1 MAEFY
6 PWLQASWRRAR
17 GTPGRE
23 PHSLL
28 ISGTTGLGKNNLAH
42 ILAQGLLCQSPG
54 ETGEPCHACKSCKL
68 FQAGTHPDFL
78 LTAPE
83 EESSII
89 AVDQVRALIDYFSL
103 RPHTSPRK
111 VAVLTPAETMNIN
124 AANGLLKVLE
134 EPPADAILVLVS
146 SAPQRL
152 SATIRSRCVHVKVP
166 VPAVREAVDWLNAK
180 GIEDDVAADLLAAA
194 NGAPLLAQMLSEQGY
209 QQARKMMLEDLVAL
223 GKGRGDPVSCAQ
235 RWKQLGA
242 GFSLGWLS
250 GMIADLIQLHWIPP
264 GQARLHNPL
273 LREKLA
279 SMATMAQ
286 PQQLY
291 PLLQKAIESSRL
303 AETPLDD
310 ALLIEDILIG
320 WGKTGI

>member
-1 MAEFY
+1 LIELY
-6 PWLQASWRRAR
+6 PWLQASWRRTR

-28 ISGTTGLGKNNLAH
+28 ISGTHGLGKNELAR

-54 ETGEPCHACKSCKL
+54 EAGEPCNACKSCKL
-68 FQAGTHPDFL
+68 FHAGSHPDFL

-83 EESSII
+83 EDSSII

-103 RPHTSPRK
+103 RPHTSARK
-111 VAVLTPAETMNIN
+111 VAVLTPAEAMNVN
-124 AANGLLKVLE
+124 AANSLLKILE

-146 SAPQRL
+146 AAPQRL
-152 SATIRSRCVHVKVP
+152 SATIRSRCVHIKVP
-166 VPAVREAVDWLNAK
+166 APATGEAIDWLGTT
-180 GIEDDVAADLLAAA
+180 GIEADAAADLLAAA
-194 NGAPLLAQMLSEQGY
+194 NGAPLMAQKLNEQGY
-209 QQARKMMLEDLVAL
+209 QQARKMMLDDLVAL
-223 GKGRGDPVSCAQ
+223 GKGRSDPVACAQ

-242 GFSLGWLS
+242 SFSLDWLS
-250 GMIADLIQLHWIPP
+250 GLIADLIQLHWIPAN
-264 GQARLHNPL
+264 QAHLHNPS
-273 LREKLA
+273 LRENLE
-279 SMATMAQ
+279 SMASTAH

-291 PLLQKAIESSRL
+291 VLLQKAIESSRL

-320 WGKTGI
+320 WCKTSV

>member
-1 MAEFY
+1 LAELY
-6 PWLQASWRRAR
+6 PWLQASWHRAR
-17 GTPGRE
+17 GTLGRE

-28 ISGTTGLGKNNLAH
+28 ISGTSGLGKNELAR
-42 ILAQGLLCQSPG
+42 ILAQGLLCQAPG
-54 ETGEPCHACKSCKL
+54 EAGEPCNTCKSCKL
-68 FQAGTHPDFL
+68 FHAGSHPDFL
-78 LTAPE
+78 LTTPE
-83 EESSII
+83 EDSSII

-111 VAVLTPAETMNIN
+111 VALLTPAEAMNIN
-124 AANGLLKVLE
+124 AANSLLKILE
-134 EPPADAILVLVS
+134 EPPADAILVLVT

-152 SATIRSRCVHVKVP
+152 SATIRSRCIHVKVP
-166 VPAVREAVDWLNAK
+166 VPADREAIDWLS
-180 GIEDDVAADLLAAA
+180 GEDIAAEVAADLLAAA
-194 NGAPLLAQMLSEQGY
+194 NGAPLLAQMLNEQGY

-250 GMIADLIQLHWIPP
+250 GLIADLIQLHWIPA
-264 GQARLHNPL
+264 GQARLHNPS
-273 LREKLA
+273 LRENLA
-279 SMATMAQ
+279 SMATTAH

-320 WGKTGI
+320 WGKTSI